1 MSGPNCNLWRIW
13 AWARPSRTHVFGD
26 ALDAAD
32 ALGEQLDVLL
42 LLEQGLVVAVA
53 VAEVGGGGVEGGGG
67 GAGHG
72 GQRGRGLVE
81 VGRAVEGEGGGGLAA
96 LGRLGGQR
104 VGAAR
109 RDDLGGM
116 RGGEAFSWR
125 MTLCKSG

>member
-1 MSGPNCNLWRIW
+1 
-13 AWARPSRTHVFGD
+13 
-26 ALDAAD
+26 
-32 ALGEQLDVLL
+32 
-42 LLEQGLVVAVA
+42 
-53 VAEVGGGGVEGGGG
+53 
-67 GAGHG
+67 
-72 GQRGRGLVE
+72 VE

-125 MTLCKSG
+125 MTLWKVGEHLWTGLHIWRFLLRSNIY